1 MRLATRNPT
10 DPRTPA
16 GGLFLVAVVALM
28 LTACAP
34 RSYVVLL
41 ESPDG
46 STGQVVIKGQKGEQ
60 LISKARQGAP
70 TDGSAPATPVETEQ
84 ITKDFAD
91 AMAAQPK
98 IPVRYLLYFKSG
110 TTLTA
115 ESEALIPKII
125 AEAASRPAVDL
136 SVIGHTDTVYKTE
149 YNEQLSLRRATTIAQ
164 LLKEKGVRAHALT
177 VESHGKRNL
186 LVPTPDNVWELK
198 NRRVEVSIR

>member
-1 MRLATRNPT
+1 MRLASRNPIY
-10 DPRTPA
+10 PRTPA
-16 GGLFLVAVVALM
+16 DGLLLVTAVAVM
-28 LTACAP
+28 LTSCAP
-34 RSYVVLL
+34 KSYVVLL

-70 TDGSAPATPVETEQ
+70 TDGSAPAAPVETEQ
-84 ITKDFAD
+84 IRKDFAD
-91 AMAAQPK
+91 AMAAQPRM
-98 IPVRYLLYFKSG
+98 PVRYLLYFKSG
-110 TTLTA
+110 TVLTA
-115 ESEALIPKII
+115 ESEALIPNII

-149 YNEQLSLRRATTIAQ
+149 YNEQLSLKRATTIAQ
-164 LLKEKGVRAHALT
+164 LLKEKGVRVHALT

-186 LVPTPDNVWELK
+186 LVPTPDNVWEPK